1 MAKTMNKDKD
11 QIMDYEWF
19 PFPRDTTMFDIIRNN
34 YDRPLKPEYDYIP
47 VTKKYQSSTADI
59 HHIYNLVM
67 LGNEYEDILII
78 PDYQRGL
85 VWNLS
90 QKQNLIMS
98 ILNGNPI
105 GDFIFK
111 KEFLRGENGRKDGIK
126 IAWTVID
133 GQQRI
138 NAIKEFMG
146 NKFKLK
152 NGLKFRNMKYWDARE
167 FATNYK
173 VNAITFVNITY
184 EQELD
189 IYYNRNF
196 GGTAHSKAELE
207 RIKKLRE
214 EVENDK
220 I

>member
-1 MAKTMNKDKD
+1 
-11 QIMDYEWF
+11 MDYEWF
-19 PFPRDTTMFDIIRNN
+19 PFERDVKIFDIIRDN
-34 YDRPLKPEYDYIP
+34 YVRPLKREYDYIP

-59 HHIYNLVM
+59 HHIYNLVE

-85 VWNLS
+85 VWTLK

-111 KEFLRGENGRKDGIK
+111 KEFLIGSNGRKDGVK
-126 IAWTVID
+126 IAWTIID
-133 GQQRI
+133 GQQRM

-152 NGLKFRNMKYWDARE
+152 DGLKFRDMKYWDARE
-167 FATNYK
+167 FATVYK

-184 EQELD
+184 QQEVD
-189 IYYNRNF
+189 IYYSRNF
-196 GGTAHSKAELE
+196 GGTAHSKAELDKLIK
-207 RIKKLRE
+207 IKKEL
-214 EVENDK
+214 ENGK
-220 I
+220 

>member
-1 MAKTMNKDKD
+1 
-11 QIMDYEWF
+11 MDYEWF
-19 PFPRDTTMFDIIRNN
+19 PFERDVKIFDVLRDN
-34 YDRPLKPEYDYIP
+34 YVRPKMPEYDYIP
-47 VTKKYQSSTADI
+47 VTKKYQSSTVDI
-59 HHIYNLVM
+59 HHIYNLVE

-85 VWNLS
+85 VWTLK

-111 KEFLRGENGRKDGIK
+111 KEFLIGSNGKRDGLAV
-126 IAWTVID
+126 AWTVID
-133 GQQRI
+133 GQQRM

-152 NGLKFRNMKYWDARE
+152 DGLKFRDMKYWDARE
-167 FATNYK
+167 FATVYK
-173 VNAITFVNITY
+173 VNTITFVNITY

-189 IYYNRNF
+189 IYYNRDF
-196 GGTAHSKAELE
+196 GGTAHSKAELDK
-207 RIKKLRE
+207 ILKLKE
-214 EVENDK
+214 AVENGK
-220 I
+220 

>member
-1 MAKTMNKDKD
+1 MMNYD
-11 QIMDYEWF
+11 WF
-19 PFPRDTTMFDIIRNN
+19 PFPRDTSIFDFVRDN
-34 YDRPLKPEYDYIP
+34 YVRPASPEYDYIP
-47 VTKKYQSSTADI
+47 ITKKYQSTTADI
-59 HHIYNLVM
+59 HHVYNLVM

-85 VWNLS
+85 VWTLK

-105 GDFIFK
+105 GDFLFK
-111 KEFLRGENGRKDGIK
+111 KEFLRGKNGKLDGIK

-133 GQQRI
+133 GQQRM

-152 NGLKFRNMKYWDARE
+152 NGLKFRDMKYWDAKE
-167 FATNYK
+167 FTSTYK
-173 VNAITFVNITY
+173 VNAVTFTGITY
-184 EQELD
+184 EQEID

-196 GGTAHSKAELE
+196 GGTAHSRADL
-207 RIKKLRE
+207 
-214 EVENDK
+214 DK
-220 I
+220 IVKLKMELDNGAKS

>member
-1 MAKTMNKDKD
+1 
-11 QIMDYEWF
+11 MDYEWF
-19 PFPRDTTMFDIIRNN
+19 PFPRDTNIHDFIRDN
-34 YDRPLKPEYDYIP
+34 YVRPKMPEYDYIP

-59 HHIYNLVM
+59 HHIYNLVE

-85 VWNLS
+85 VWNLK

-111 KEFLRGENGRKDGIK
+111 KESLIGSNGKRDGLAV
-126 IAWTVID
+126 AWTVID
-133 GQQRI
+133 GQQRM

-152 NGLKFRNMKYWDARE
+152 DGLKFRDMKYWDARE
-167 FATNYK
+167 FATVYK
-173 VNAITFVNITY
+173 VNTITFVNITY

-189 IYYNRNF
+189 IYYSRNF
-196 GGTAHSKAELE
+196 GGTAHSKAELDKLIK
-207 RIKKLRE
+207 IKKEL
-214 EVENDK
+214 ENGK
-220 I
+220 

>member
-1 MAKTMNKDKD
+1 
-11 QIMDYEWF
+11 MDYEWF
-19 PFPRDTTMFDIIRNN
+19 PFERGVKIFDVLRDN
-34 YDRPLKPEYDYIP
+34 YVRPKMPEYDYIP

-59 HHIYNLVM
+59 HHIYNLVE

-85 VWNLS
+85 VWTLK

-111 KEFLRGENGRKDGIK
+111 KEFLIGSNGRQDGVK

-133 GQQRI
+133 GQQRM

-152 NGLKFRNMKYWDARE
+152 DGLKFRDMKYWDARE

-196 GGTAHSKAELE
+196 GGTAHSKAELDK
-207 RIKKLRE
+207 ILKLKE
-214 EVENDK
+214 AVENGK
-220 I
+220 N